1 MKIIFHMIEDFKLKH
16 LLLFE
21 ICARGIREKF
31 VYKHRIEYVK
41 KEPTFYETYKLHG
54 QITQEF

>member
-1 MKIIFHMIEDFKLKH
+1 MIEDFKLKH